1 MKDEARVNAIVE
13 ALLPAWREKR
23 TMAPLSGALAPV
35 NMEEAFD
42 VQEELARRLGR
53 ETAGWKLGM
62 SSPAA
67 MKTFKIDRPMPGRL
81 FRDAMK
87 SGPASFARNDFNVP
101 MLEAEFAFRMARDL
115 APRFATYG
123 RDEVLDAVETGLLG
137 IEVADSRYDAKP
149 PIDPRVNT
157 ADNGATG
164 AYVTGPAIKDWRRI
178 DYVGHEVKLLIDGRE
193 IGQLKGEMRPN
204 CLDVLVWTAN
214 ELSRRGVGLKAGDV
228 ISTGAAAAPYRM
240 ERGGGQAVADFGA
253 LGRVECAIA

>member
-23 TMAPLSGALAPV
+23 RIPPLSGALVPA
-35 NMEEAFD
+35 NLEEAFD

-67 MKTFKIDRPMPGRL
+67 MQTFKIDRPMTGRL
-81 FRDAMK
+81 FRDAMT
-87 SGPASFARNDFNVP
+87 SSPAKLARADFHVP
-101 MLEAEFAFRMARDL
+101 LWEAEFAFRMARDVT
-115 APRFATYG
+115 PRFALYG
-123 RDEVLDAVETGLLG
+123 REEVLDAVETCVLG

-149 PIDPRVNT
+149 PLDARIMT
-157 ADNGATG
+157 ADNGTTG
-164 AYVTGPAIKDWRRI
+164 AYVVGPAVKNWRGL
-178 DYVGHEVKLLIDGRE
+178 DYVGHEVRLLVDGRDV
-193 IGQLKGEMRPN
+193 GQLRGEMRPN
-204 CLDVLVWTAN
+204 CIDVLVWTAN

-240 ERGGGQAVADFGA
+240 EQAAGKVVADFGP
-253 LGRVECAIA
+253 LGRVEAEIG

>member
-23 TMAPLSGALAPV
+23 KMPLLSGDLVPV

-42 VQEELARRLGR
+42 VQEELAKRLGR

-62 SSPAA
+62 SSPAG

-81 FRDAMK
+81 FRDVMK
-87 SGPASFARNDFNVP
+87 TAPAKFARSDFNVP
-101 MLEAEFAFRMARDL
+101 MLVAEFAFRMARDL
-115 APRFATYG
+115 PPRFATYG
-123 RDEVLDAVETGLLG
+123 KDEVLDAVETGVLG

-149 PIDPRVNT
+149 PVDARINT

-164 AYVTGPAIKDWRRI
+164 AYVVGPAIKDWRSL
-178 DYVGHEVKLLIDGRE
+178 DYVGHEVKLLINGKE
-193 IGQLKGEMRPN
+193 VGQLKGEMRPN

-214 ELSRRGVGLKAGDV
+214 ELSRRGVGLKKGDV
-228 ISTGAAAAPYRM
+228 VSTGAAAAPYRM
-240 ERGGGQAVADFGA
+240 EQGGGEVLADFGA
-253 LGRVECAIA
+253 LGRVECTIA